1 MTSSDNMLLEI
12 RAPYAIITFASISSP
27 LFPRCFGSL
36 GPLLTSQNTPEKKNA
51 MDVVLCELF
60 PSLLFPH
67 SLNRE
72 ISPNFASYNRQ
83 EVIGF
88 VTTSRQ
94 DG

>member
-1 MTSSDNMLLEI
+1 M
-12 RAPYAIITFASISSP
+12 
-27 LFPRCFGSL
+27 
-36 GPLLTSQNTPEKKNA
+36 PLLPLQAFPLLSLLSASAHPDLFQLLQNTPEKKNA
-51 MDVVLCELF
+51 MDVVLCEFF

-67 SLNRE
+67 LFNRE
-72 ISPNFASYNRQ
+72 NSPNFASYNRQ